1 MRLQAQALDR
11 SVFDDRLALQIIK
24 EVMPA
29 NAIIVEEAPTSRG
42 PMQEYLRL
50 NRQDGFYTSA
60 SGGLG
65 YAMPAAVGIALAR
78 PLDRVIAVIGDGSA
92 MYGIQSLFSA
102 YQLNASITFV
112 IINNGKY
119 QALRNFGRIF
129 GMQSVVGTDLSGLEF
144 CALARGHGLPEGIQV
159 NDAEALSNALTGS
172 LATNG
177 PSLIEVLVS

>member
-1 MRLQAQALDR
+1 MRPQAQALDR
-11 SVFDDRLALQIIK
+11 SVFDDRLALQVIK

-42 PMQEYLRL
+42 PMQQYLRL

-102 YQLNASITFV
+102 YQLNAPITFV

-159 NDAEALSNALTGS
+159 NDAEALSKALTGS